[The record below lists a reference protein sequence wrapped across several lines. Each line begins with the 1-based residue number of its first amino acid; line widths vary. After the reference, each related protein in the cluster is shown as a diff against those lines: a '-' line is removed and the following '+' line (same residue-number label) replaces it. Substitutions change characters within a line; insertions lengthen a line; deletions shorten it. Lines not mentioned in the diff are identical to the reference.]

1 MLKRTLVLIL
11 TGCLMLCTAS
21 FAEKEPDVSDAV
33 NGIVYEDEYL
43 TMRLGQIISEEDSV
57 TATITFENN
66 GTRYCAVMAGITKE
80 MMEDDA
86 LKALRLMQQIN
97 GGEFARTIAPEETVT
112 YNISWNTGEEYTE
125 SLPAMFCPNLQ
136 PEEVMLAAEGY
147 PKDTIGG
154 FTILFYDENFKDK
167 DLFDAFES
175 LNNANNRLLKLH
187 IVSAE

>member
-1 MLKRTLVLIL
+1 MLKRTLVLIFA
-11 TGCLMLCTAS
+11 GCLMLCTAS

-33 NGIVYEDEYL
+33 NGIVYEDECL

-57 TATITFENN
+57 TVTITFENS

-97 GGEFARTIAPEETVT
+97 GGEFARAIAPGKAVM
-112 YNISWNTGEEYTE
+112 YNVSWNRGEAYTE
-125 SLPAMFCPNLQ
+125 SLVAMFCPNLQ
-136 PEEVMLAAEGY
+136 PEEAMLAAEGY

-154 FTILFYDENFKDK
+154 LSVLFCDENFKDQ
-167 DLFDAFES
+167 DLFSAFEG
-175 LNNANNRLLKLH
+175 LNETNTRLLKLH
-187 IVSAE
+187 IVSTE

>member
-11 TGCLMLCTAS
+11 AGCLMLCTAS

-33 NGIVYEDEYL
+33 NGIVYEDECL

-57 TATITFENN
+57 TVTITFENS
-66 GTRYCAVMAGITKE
+66 GTRYCAVMAGIAKE

-86 LKALRLMQQIN
+86 LKVLRLMQQIN
-97 GGEFARTIAPEETVT
+97 GGEFARTIAPEEAVT

-154 FTILFYDENFKDK
+154 FTVLFCDADFKDQ
-167 DLFDAFES
+167 DLFSAFEG
-175 LNNANNRLLKLH
+175 LNETNTRLLKFL
-187 IVSAE
+187 IISAE